1 MEPDGTP
8 VTQLMTTGVFTVT
21 PDTPITAA
29 AGTLLEENI
38 GSLVVVDGE
47 KQPVG
52 MLTNTDLIGIVSAG
66 TLDAE
71 ATVEQYMSTR
81 VVTVGERDTI
91 RDAAAKM
98 ITNGIHHLPVTD
110 DEEGIVGI
118 LSTMDLTAHLSYTAG
133 TETE

>member
-1 MEPDGTP
+1 MDLDGTL
-8 VTQLMTTGVFTVT
+8 VARLMTTGVFTVT
-21 PDTPITAA
+21 PDTSVTAA
-29 AGTLLEENI
+29 AETLLLEEI

-47 KQPVG
+47 GRPVG

-66 TLDAE
+66 ELDGE
-71 ATVEQYMSTR
+71 ATVEQYMSDR
-81 VVTVGERDTI
+81 IVTIGERDSI

-110 DEEGIVGI
+110 DEAGIVGI
-118 LSTMDLTAHLSYTAG
+118 LSTMDLTAHLSYTTG